1 MDHTLDRD
9 DREAVAL
16 HTANLT
22 PSTDSGE
29 YRFGF
34 GTFET
39 APSGPARTYA
49 FDRAAPREAAPDPF
63 APQAAESFRPT
74 AEPFQSAQSAQSAQ
88 TVRSADA
95 ARTQAASEPFQ
106 AAFGGGAAV
115 PPNAPPPAYPGGYGW
130 PGWVYGW
137 GAPDPRV
144 PRGTVHPRPSNA
156 SAKKKKKP
164 AKKQTNAAVWIVI
177 AAIFALIV
185 GLAVGALGYSMLH
198 PGSAATAPTGGGTDA
213 DKSSVPTQIYQQYA
227 RAVVGVSAE
236 PVTPGMGSSPS
247 AGTGFIISP
256 DGYILTNFHV
266 IGEPASRIQVT
277 LSDGSV
283 YPATLIGFEAVGSD
297 AALLKIDAANLTAV
311 SLGDSDAVSVGEPV
325 CTIGNPLGEL
335 TGTLTVGYVS
345 ATNRPVGSAGNSV
358 PMIQT
363 DAALNNGNSGGP
375 LFDFSGKVVGIVTTK
390 YSGETSAGASIE
402 GLGFALPI
410 NGVMDLVR
418 QWQSAPG
425 VG

>member
-34 GTFET
+34 GTFEA

-49 FDRAAPREAAPDPF
+49 FDRAVPDPF
-63 APQAAESFRPT
+63 APQAADSFRPT
-74 AEPFQSAQSAQSAQ
+74 AEPFRPTGEPFRTAQTADAASAQ
-88 TVRSADA
+88 TA
-95 ARTQAASEPFQ
+95 AESFRP
-106 AAFGGGAAV
+106 AV
-115 PPNAPPPAYPGGYGW
+115 GDSPAVSPYAPPVFSAYPGGYGW
-130 PGWVYGW
+130 PGWAYSW

-144 PRGTVHPRPSNA
+144 PRGTVHPRPSDA
-156 SAKKKKKP
+156 PAKKKKKP
-164 AKKQTNAAVWIVI
+164 AKKQTSAAVWIVI
-177 AAIFALIV
+177 AAIFALAI
-185 GLAVGALGYSMLH
+185 GLVVGALGYSLLH
-198 PGSAATAPTGGGTDA
+198 PGGETTAPTSSPADA
-213 DKSSVPTQIYQQYA
+213 DKSSAPTQIYRQYA

-236 PVTPGMGSSPS
+236 SVGGEAGSTPS
-247 AGTGFIISP
+247 AGTGFIISA

-266 IGEPASRIQVT
+266 IREPASRIQVT
-277 LSDGSV
+277 LYDGSV
-283 YPATLIGFEAVGSD
+283 YPATLIGFQAVGSD
-297 AALLKIDAANLTAV
+297 AALLKIDAANLYAV
-311 SLGDSDAVSVGEPV
+311 SIGDSAAVTVGEPV

-335 TGTLTVGYVS
+335 TGSLTVGYVS
-345 ATNRPVGSAGNSV
+345 ATDRSVGVEGNSI

-363 DAALNNGNSGGP
+363 DVALNNGNSGGP

-390 YSGETSAGASIE
+390 YSGETSSGASIE

-418 QWQSAPG
+418 QWQSSPG

>member
-74 AEPFQSAQSAQSAQ
+74 AEPFQSAQTAQ

-115 PPNAPPPAYPGGYGW
+115 PPNAPPTAYPGGYGW
-130 PGWVYGW
+130 PGWVYSW

-185 GLAVGALGYSMLH
+185 GLAVGALGYSLLH

-227 RAVVGVSAE
+227 RAVVGVSVE

-247 AGTGFIISP
+247 AGTGFIISA

>member
-1 MDHTLDRD
+1 M
-9 DREAVAL
+9 
-16 HTANLT
+16 
-22 PSTDSGE
+22 
-29 YRFGF
+29 
-34 GTFET
+34 
-39 APSGPARTYA
+39 
-49 FDRAAPREAAPDPF
+49 
-63 APQAAESFRPT
+63 
-74 AEPFQSAQSAQSAQ
+74 
-88 TVRSADA
+88 
-95 ARTQAASEPFQ
+95 
-106 AAFGGGAAV
+106 
-115 PPNAPPPAYPGGYGW
+115 
-130 PGWVYGW
+130 
-137 GAPDPRV
+137 
-144 PRGTVHPRPSNA
+144 
-156 SAKKKKKP
+156 
-164 AKKQTNAAVWIVI
+164 I

-185 GLAVGALGYSMLH
+185 GLAVGALGYSLLH

-236 PVTPGMGSSPS
+236 PVTGEAGSSPS
-247 AGTGFIISP
+247 AGTGFIISA

-266 IGEPASRIQVT
+266 IREPASRIQVT